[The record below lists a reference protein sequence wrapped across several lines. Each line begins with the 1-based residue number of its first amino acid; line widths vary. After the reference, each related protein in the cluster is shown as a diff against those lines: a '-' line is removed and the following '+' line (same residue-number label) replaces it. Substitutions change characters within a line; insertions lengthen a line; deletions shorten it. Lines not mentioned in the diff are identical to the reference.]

1 MNPLPTELRNKLERT
16 IIEARDVAEAGA
28 KAALEALAV
37 HHHGPYG
44 HMSPEKRKLRN
55 HLRARARQLG
65 DKQNRK
71 SELEITHLVWE
82 CAYEHWHRM
91 LFARFLAENDLLIEP
106 EMDVA
111 ISLAECEELAKEEG
125 KDLWTLAS
133 EFAQQMLPQIFRP
146 NDPVLQ
152 VNLAREHRMKLE
164 KLLNGLESSIFTASD
179 SLGWVYQF
187 WQSKRKKEV
196 NESGNKIGADELP
209 VVTQLFTEP
218 YMVSFLLDN
227 SLGAWWAAR
236 RLTEA
241 DLRHAENE
249 NELRKKASLTGMP
262 LEYLRFVKLENGTWT
277 PAAGTFDGWPEHLGE
292 LKALDPCCGSGHF
305 LVAAFLMLVPMRME
319 MEGLSACEAVDA
331 VLRENL
337 HGLEIDQRCVELAAF
352 ALALTSWRYPVAGGY
367 RPLPE
372 LNLACTGLSVNVTK
386 AEWKS
391 IAGVLP
397 DKSYVPIALDWLYD
411 EFQNA
416 PVLGSLIDPSR
427 VKVASLVQWDALI
440 PVLKETLKQQK
451 DGEIYETGVVAQGL
465 AKATQLLSNKYNW
478 IITNVPYLARSRQ
491 DQRLRDFCGKYYPAA
506 KNDLATVFLDRCL
519 ELCVEGG
526 TTSIVLPQ
534 NWLFLTTYKN
544 FREKLLKNDTWHLIA
559 RLGPGAF
566 ETISGEVVKAILISL
581 SRGTLNPN
589 PSPKGRG
596 EQQSFLPLLVGEGRG
611 EGNLIR
617 GMDVSELRTAAE
629 KAAGLLTAEIKSVE
643 QAKQLEN
650 PDARIVLE
658 RIDNSKLLCNNVNSY
673 QGVKT
678 GDDLRY
684 RLKYWEIEIHSK
696 IWLPFQGTVKETCYF
711 GGLSDIIDWRNDGY
725 HHARR
730 QGLSAWG
737 RWGASVSQIG
747 QLPCSI
753 YFGIPY
759 DSNVSIIV
767 PHNSHNTK
775 AVWSYCSSTEY
786 AEEVRKIDQSLAA
799 TNAAMAQV
807 PFGLDYWTKVAKKKY
822 PTGLPK
828 PFSDDPTQ
836 WIFHGHP
843 CGSVVW
849 DEEKKWPAIGLLRTD
864 ATVLQVA
871 IARLLGYR
879 WPAEIALTPDPSP
892 KGRGKKDVPLPLGK
906 GGRKPGEGEM
916 ELAGEQREW
925 VKKCTVFLEYVD
937 EDGIVCIPS
946 VRGEEAA
953 AGRLRRLLSVVF
965 GSDWSPSTEQEL
977 IHTTGINIA
986 NLDDWLR
993 DHFFE
998 QHCKLF
1004 HHRPF
1009 IWHIWDGRRRDGF
1022 HALVN
1027 YHKLAE
1033 GNGKGRQ
1040 LLENL
1045 TYSYLG
1051 DWITRQR
1058 EGVKLG
1064 EGGAEDR
1071 LVAALELQKRLIAII
1086 EGEPPFDIFVRWK
1099 PLEKQPIGW
1108 DPDINDGVRLNIRP
1122 FMTQDIPGGRKG
1134 SGILRWKPNIKW
1146 GKDRGKEP
1154 SRPQDQYPWFWK
1166 DGGFTGDRVNDIH
1179 LSNETKGQ
1187 AREKAKAK

>member
-16 IIEARDVAEAGA
+16 IIAARDVAEKGA
-28 KAALEALAV
+28 KAALESLAV
-37 HHHGPYG
+37 HHHKPYE
-44 HMSPEKRKLRN
+44 HMSPRERKLRN
-55 HLRARARQLG
+55 HLRAKARQLG
-65 DKQNRK
+65 DKQNLK
-71 SELEITHLVWE
+71 GDLEITYLVWE

-91 LFARFLAENDLLIEP
+91 LFARFLSENDLLIEP
-106 EMDVA
+106 EMGVA

-125 KDLWTLAS
+125 KDLWVLAS
-133 EFAQQMLPQIFRP
+133 EYAQRMLPQIFRP
-146 NDPVLQ
+146 NDPVLR
-152 VNLAREHRMKLE
+152 VTFASEHRLKLE
-164 KLLNGLESSIFTASD
+164 KLLNDLEPAIFTGSD

-196 NESGNKIGADELP
+196 NDSGNKIGADELP
-209 VVTQLFTEP
+209 AVTQLFTEP

-236 RLTEA
+236 RLSEV
-241 DLRHAENE
+241 DLQNAENE
-249 NELRKKASLTGMP
+249 NELRKKAFLPGVP
-262 LEYLRFVKLENGTWT
+262 LGYLRFLKIDNDTWT
-277 PAAGTFDGWPEHLGE
+277 PAAGTFDGWPENLSE
-292 LKALDPCCGSGHF
+292 LKTLDPCCGSGHF
-305 LVAAFLMLVPMRME
+305 LIAAFLMLVPMRIE
-319 MEGLSACEAVDA
+319 MEGLSAREAVDA

-337 HGLEIDQRCVELAAF
+337 HGLEIDKRCVKLAAF
-352 ALALTSWRYPVAGGY
+352 ALALAAWGYPDAGGY

-372 LNLACTGLSVNVTK
+372 LNLACTGLSVKVPK
-386 AEWKS
+386 AEWKT
-391 IAGVLP
+391 IARVLP

-465 AKATQLLSNKYNW
+465 AKATQLLSNNYNW
-478 IITNVPYLARSRQ
+478 IITNVPYLARGKQ
-491 DQRLRDFCGKYYPAA
+491 DQQLRDFCEKYYPAA

-519 ELCVEGG
+519 GLCVEGG

-534 NWLFLTTYKN
+534 NWLFLTSYKK
-544 FREKLLKNDTWHLIA
+544 FREKLLKNDTWHLII
-559 RLGPGAF
+559 RLGPQAF
-566 ETISGEVVKAILISL
+566 QTPMWDFNVQLITL
-581 SRGTLNPN
+581 SRGNVAGN
-589 PSPKGRG
+589 RG
-596 EQQSFLPLLVGEGRG
+596 GLFGESGPAG
-611 EGNLIR
+611 ILR
-617 GMDVSELRTAAE
+617 GMDVSELRTASK
-629 KAAGLLTAEIKSVE
+629 KAAGLLIAEIKSVE

-650 PDARIVLE
+650 HSHIIKIGDSSEGQVLA
-658 RIDNSKLLCNNVNSY
+658 NSADCFLGIC
-673 QGVKT
+673 T
-678 GDDLRY
+678 GDMPRFACFF
-684 RLKYWEIEIHSK
+684 WEH
-696 IWLPFQGTVKETCYF
+696 L
-711 GGLSDIIDWRNDGY
+711 IIGNDWRFFRSTPSEAKHWDGLEKVLFWEEGKGTLELFV
-725 HHARR
+725 
-730 QGLSAWG
+730 QEKLGTENTGAWIRG
-737 RWGASVSQIG
+737 KKCWGNTGIAVKQMGSLPVSLYNGELFDDNVAVIIPNTEKLAPVIYSFCASG
-747 QLPCSI
+747 D
-753 YFGIPY
+753 F
-759 DSNVSIIV
+759 N
-767 PHNSHNTK
+767 
-775 AVWSYCSSTEY
+775 A
-786 AEEVRKIDQSLAA
+786 EVRKVNQKLAVKA
-799 TNAAMAQV
+799 KYFLQAE
-807 PFGLDYWTKVAKKKY
+807 FDLDHWAKVAEEKY
-822 PTGLPK
+822 PKGLPK
-828 PFSDDPTQ
+828 PYSDDPTQ

-849 DEEKKWPAIGLLRTD
+849 DEEKKWTAMGPLRTD
-864 ATVLQVA
+864 ATVVQVA
-871 IARLLGYR
+871 VARLLGYR
-879 WPAEIALTPDPSP
+879 WPTE
-892 KGRGKKDVPLPLGK
+892 LGT
-906 GGRKPGEGEM
+906 GM
-916 ELAGEQREW
+916 ELADKQRVW
-925 VKKCTVFLEYVD
+925 VKKCDVLLKFID

-946 VRGEEAA
+946 VRGEETAD
-953 AGRLRRLLSVVF
+953 GRLRSLLTVAL
-965 GSDWSPSTEQEL
+965 GPHWSPSAEQEL
-977 IHTTGINIA
+977 IRATGANSS
-986 NLDDWLR
+986 NLDEWLR

-1009 IWHIWDGRRRDGF
+1009 ILHIWDGRRRDGF

-1058 EGVKLG
+1058 EGVKRG

-1071 LVAALELQKRLIAII
+1071 LVAALELQKRLTAII

-1108 DPDINDGVRLNIRP
+1108 EPDINDGVRLNIRP

-1154 SRPQDQYPWFWK
+1154 LRSQDQYPWFWK
-1166 DGGFTGDRVNDIH
+1166 NGEFTGDRFNSIH
-1179 LSNETKGQ
+1179 LSNGEKRK
-1187 AREKAKAK
+1187 AREEAKVK